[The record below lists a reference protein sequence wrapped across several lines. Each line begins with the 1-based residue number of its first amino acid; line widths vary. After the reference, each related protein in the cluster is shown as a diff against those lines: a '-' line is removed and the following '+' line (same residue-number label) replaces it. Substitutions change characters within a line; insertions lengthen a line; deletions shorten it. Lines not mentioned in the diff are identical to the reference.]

1 MLNYKSDKVRILFNF
16 LEKSSV
22 QYNGE
27 TANEKLRYT
36 YNTVGVD
43 ADGLWITLHSR
54 MDKSE
59 VQTMQDVGDAMAL
72 AGYAATLSVVGAEVG
87 VPLAYYGNSLSG
99 LGSFLELGVDWINGE
114 HPSILL
120 SDIGFLLLNT
130 VDYHWY
136 SPLLKDLPEETH
148 SIIKQ
153 GNDLKNSLLER
164 IIDAK
169 INTVINKKKD
179 KE

>member
-59 VQTMQDVGDAMAL
+59 VQPMQDVGDAMAL

-87 VPLAYYGNSLSG
+87 VLLATYGNSLSG
-99 LGSFLELGVDWINGE
+99 LALCAEGLIDLVNGDLNKAAIVDR
-114 HPSILL
+114 LL
-120 SDIGFLLLNT
+120 SFIGKRPPHFINNLMRE
-130 VDYHWY
+130 
-136 SPLLKDLPEETH
+136 LPTH
-148 SIIKQ
+148 SQEVIRQGYEIKK
-153 GNDLKNSLLER
+153 GLFED
-164 IIDAK
+164 
-169 INTVINKKKD
+169 VIEYSSEEKQKVNK
-179 KE
+179 

>member
-22 QYNGE
+22 QCNGE

-87 VPLAYYGNSLSG
+87 VPLATYGNSLSG
-99 LGSFLELGVDWINGE
+99 LGSFLELGIDLINGDNLIV
-114 HPSILL
+114 SLL
-120 SDIGFLLLNT
+120 GTIDFNLPNRLE
-130 VDYHWY
+130 YHWY
-136 SPLLKDLPEETH
+136 NPFVKDLDSYSIEIVKQSTDFKKYLFQKCLDKSIEET
-148 SIIKQ
+148 K
-153 GNDLKNSLLER
+153 
-164 IIDAK
+164 
-169 INTVINKKKD
+169 
-179 KE
+179 

>member
-1 MLNYKSDKVRILFNF
+1 MLNYKSDKVRILFNC

-59 VQTMQDVGDAMAL
+59 VQTMQNVGDAMAL

-87 VPLAYYGNSLSG
+87 VPLMVWGNRISEAG
-99 LGSFLELGVDWINGE
+99 TGLELCIDMINGD
-114 HPSILL
+114 ILISNNL
-120 SDIGFLLLNT
+120 I
-130 VDYHWY
+130 
-136 SPLLKDLPEETH
+136 
-148 SIIKQ
+148 
-153 GNDLKNSLLER
+153 
-164 IIDAK
+164 
-169 INTVINKKKD
+169 
-179 KE
+179 